1 MMRIFL
7 LSALIIFSPLAT
19 PIEELPEMGA
29 PSDSVLT
36 PIEEKRL
43 GDAFFR
49 NLHRHIDINQDLEIE
64 DYIASLGNSLASHSD
79 APAHSFHFFVVL
91 SPEINAF
98 AGPAGYIGVNAG
110 LILNTRTESELASV
124 ISHEIAH
131 VTQNHLH
138 RAFAAAKRMTLPMA
152 AATLAAILIGTQVP
166 ELGQAALIALQAGG
180 VQYQINFTRDNE
192 KEADRIGL
200 QILAKSNFNP
210 RSMPAFFERL
220 QQSTQFLGRD
230 LPEFL
235 RTHPV
240 TSSRIAD
247 TRARADKFPYRQY
260 PDSLHYLLTKAKL
273 RVMTAR
279 NLENTVVYFRSRLNR
294 GTPKQQAAVKYGL
307 ALALLEQH
315 QLKESHRL
323 LSQLLTAFP
332 DQPQFINAIAQAE
345 IELGQIAAGLK
356 RYQTALRR
364 FPASRILRLE
374 YAQALLE
381 ARHFESARRLLTP
394 YANNPRFPLLY
405 KLLSRAYAG
414 LGQHGEA
421 HRYMAEYYY
430 ATGNLE
436 NAIQQAKLAT
446 KTAAGDRIVAAI
458 AEERLRYFKAEKKA
472 RKK

>member
-1 MMRIFL
+1 
-7 LSALIIFSPLAT
+7 
-19 PIEELPEMGA
+19 MGA

-49 NLHRHIDINQDLEIE
+49 SLHRHLDINQDLEIAN
-64 DYIASLGNSLASHSD
+64 YIASLGNSLASHSD
-79 APAHSFHFFVVL
+79 APAHAFHFFVVL

-98 AGPAGYIGVNAG
+98 AGPAGYIGVNSG
-110 LILNTRTESELASV
+110 LILKTRSESELASV
-124 ISHEIAH
+124 IAHEIAH

-210 RSMPAFFERL
+210 RSMPTFFEQL

-247 TRARADKFPYRQY
+247 TRSRAEKFPYRQY
-260 PDSLHYLLTKAKL
+260 PDSLSYLLTKAKL
-273 RVMTAR
+273 QVLTSG
-279 NLENTVVYFRSRLNR
+279 NLESTVADFRSRLNR
-294 GTPKQQAAVKYGL
+294 GTPKQRAAVKYGL
-307 ALALLEQH
+307 ALALQRQH
-315 QLKESHRL
+315 HLKQSHEL
-323 LSQLLTAFP
+323 LAQLLADFP
-332 DQPQFINAIAQAE
+332 DQPQFINAIAQVE
-345 IELGQIAAGLK
+345 IEMGQIPAGLK
-356 RYQTALRR
+356 RYQAALRR

-381 ARHFESARRLLTP
+381 THHFDSARRLLTP
-394 YANNPRFPLLY
+394 YANNPRFPRLY

-414 LGQHGEA
+414 LGQNAEA

-436 NAIQQAKLAT
+436 SAIRQAKLAT
-446 KTAAGDRIVAAI
+446 KTASGDRIVAAI
-458 AEERLRYFKAEKKA
+458 AKERLRYFKAEKKA
-472 RKK
+472 RK